1 MKESQTIQL
10 SQKTKG
16 MIIGAI
22 TAFALTAS
30 YLLNKRKHKNKN
42 KPVAKIFNKD
52 NLTMER
58 YVFKIPSDHGEIE
71 AVIEQGGECYAV
83 HLNGAYVGNMWQ
95 DEDKDMKWNTHDD
108 GLKPYVS
115 EVAANLS
122 EAFSRKGFPSILK
135 GTYNEILDTKW
146 KTSETLEVVISAQTD
161 MEVFST
167 FLKDEILNLVTF
179 EEHLDLMV
187 KKEGEDYFVLVS
199 IN

>member
-1 MKESQTIQL
+1 MKQTLNIHL
-10 SQKTKG
+10 TRKTKVL
-16 MIIGAI
+16 IIGAV
-22 TAFALTAS
+22 TAFALTAA
-30 YLLNKRKHKNKN
+30 YLFERRKNKN
-42 KPVAKIFNKD
+42 KTIPKVFNKD

-58 YVFKIPSDHGEIE
+58 YVFKLPTDHGDIE

-95 DEDKDMKWNTHDD
+95 DENKGMQWNTHDSQ
-108 GLKPYVS
+108 LEPYLW
-115 EVAANLS
+115 EIAANLS

-135 GTYNEILDTKW
+135 GTYNEILDTNW
-146 KTSETLEVVISAQTD
+146 KTSETLEVVIAADID

-167 FLKDEILNLVTF
+167 FLKDEVLNLVTF

>member
-146 KTSETLEVVISAQTD
+146 KTS
-161 MEVFST
+161 
-167 FLKDEILNLVTF
+167 
-179 EEHLDLMV
+179 
-187 KKEGEDYFVLVS
+187 
-199 IN
+199 

>member
-1 MKESQTIQL
+1 MKEIQTIQL

-42 KPVAKIFNKD
+42 KPVPKIFNKD

-58 YVFKIPSDHGEIE
+58 YVFKLPTDHGEIE

-83 HLNGAYVGNMWQ
+83 HLNGAYIGNMWQ
-95 DEDKDMKWNTHDD
+95 DEDKGMLWNTHDN
-108 GLKPYVS
+108 GLKPYLS
-115 EVAANLS
+115 EIAANLS

-135 GTYNEILDTKW
+135 GTYNEILDTNW
-146 KTSETLEVVISAQTD
+146 KTSETLEVVIGANTD

-167 FLKDEILNLVTF
+167 FLKDEVLNLVTF

-187 KKEGEDYFVLVS
+187 KKEGEDYFVLVG